1 MALVAFLEVLLVLRA
16 SWMWQEG
23 IAIYGL
29 EAGLRVVGDIF
40 LIVVVLAISSTILD
54 RFGDRWI
61 AKEIDERAGEVT
73 ALTRQFKKLDSQ
85 WRWEGNTLTREVK
98 KSFKQDFNDMKT
110 YCIRYRHF
118 RFTDQMMDAMKWAYK
133 LGYYRASLESEQ
145 IQKEQAMQQKQREE
159 EVTLQVME
167 ESKRYQRQVEQ
178 QYRQEFER
186 WKAEQEAAAQTVPSI
201 AEEIDQETEEEK
213 VIRYLRLGRTG
224 KEIAEELGF
233 SPAKVSRIRKKAL
246 QDGLME
252 E

>member
-178 QYRQEFER
+178 QYRQE
-186 WKAEQEAAAQTVPSI
+186 
-201 AEEIDQETEEEK
+201 
-213 VIRYLRLGRTG
+213 L
-224 KEIAEELGF
+224 
-233 SPAKVSRIRKKAL
+233 
-246 QDGLME
+246 
-252 E
+252 